1 MKCLNEVEKIKHN
14 DKVVVE
20 LSSFQLQTMKMS
32 PKIAVVTNI
41 TPNHLDWHTDFD
53 EYISA
58 KKTIFLNQGSDGKV
72 VLNYDN
78 DITRE
83 FNNETANGIYF
94 SRKNRLNNGY
104 CLNDDMI
111 ISFYNDG
118 HIEREILSVEDIFLE
133 CIM

>member
-1 MKCLNEVEKIKHN
+1 M
-14 DKVVVE
+14 
-20 LSSFQLQTMKMS
+20 
-32 PKIAVVTNI
+32 NI
-41 TPNHLDWHTDFD
+41 LVL
-53 EYISA
+53 
-58 KKTIFLNQGSDGKV
+58 KTIFLNQGSDGKV

-118 HIEREILSVEDIFLE
+118 HIEREILSRRYIYSWNA
-133 CIM
+133 